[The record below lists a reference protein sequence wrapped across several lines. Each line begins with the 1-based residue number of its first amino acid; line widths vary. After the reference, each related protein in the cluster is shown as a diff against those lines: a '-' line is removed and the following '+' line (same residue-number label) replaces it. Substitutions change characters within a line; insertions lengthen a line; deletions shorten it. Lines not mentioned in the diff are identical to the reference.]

1 MKCFLFVCLVTFTQL
16 VCFANSYAQ
25 EVQISQVEYR
35 SAIDAAYALSERIFP
50 RKATITERE
59 FDGSVVFEETVTIR
73 EYLSADR
80 IRVIET
86 STYKGQKSSI
96 EMVRVGSSF
105 FCREGRRRWK
115 KYNEDCSPKRMTGIS
130 SDLDIEFSYIKSSEF
145 LNGERNDVLVHRMR
159 YSFTNEKTKKK
170 TRWLIESRSWL
181 SRDGKLQRQEN
192 RTINEDSGATASYL
206 LGIYEYEISD
216 IKIEAPIP

>member
-1 MKCFLFVCLVTFTQL
+1 MKFFLFVCLATVTQL
-16 VCFANSYAQ
+16 VCFTNSYAQ

-35 SAIDAAYALSERIFP
+35 RAIDAAYALSETIFP
-50 RKATITERE
+50 RKTTTTERE
-59 FDGSVVFEETVTIR
+59 FDGSVVFEETVTIG

-105 FCREGRRRWK
+105 FCREGKRRWK
-115 KYNEDCSPKRMTGIS
+115 KYNEDCSPKRMSGIS
-130 SDLDIEFSYIKSSEF
+130 SDLDIEFSYIRSSEV
-145 LNGERNDVLVHRMR
+145 LNGEWNDVLVHRMR
-159 YSFTNEKTKKK
+159 YAFTNEKTKKK
-170 TRWLIESRSWL
+170 TRWLIESRFWL
-181 SRDGKLQRQEN
+181 AKDGKLQRKEN
-192 RTINEDSGATASYL
+192 RTINEDSGATKSYL

-216 IKIEAPIP
+216 IKIEAPIR

>member
-35 SAIDAAYALSERIFP
+35 SAIDAAYAQSERTFP
-50 RKATITERE
+50 RKTTITERE
-59 FDGSVVFEETVTIR
+59 FDASVVFDETVTIR

-96 EMVRVGSSF
+96 EMVRVGSVF
-105 FCREGRRRWK
+105 FCREGRRRWER
-115 KYNEDCSPKRMTGIS
+115 YNEDCSPKRMTGIS
-130 SDLDIEFSYIKSSEF
+130 SDVDVEYSYIKSSEF

-170 TRWLIESRSWL
+170 TRWLNESRYWL
-181 SRDGKLQRQEN
+181 AKDGKLLRLEN
-192 RTINEDSGATASYL
+192 RAINEDSGKTASSL
-206 LGIYEYEISD
+206 IGIYEYAVSD